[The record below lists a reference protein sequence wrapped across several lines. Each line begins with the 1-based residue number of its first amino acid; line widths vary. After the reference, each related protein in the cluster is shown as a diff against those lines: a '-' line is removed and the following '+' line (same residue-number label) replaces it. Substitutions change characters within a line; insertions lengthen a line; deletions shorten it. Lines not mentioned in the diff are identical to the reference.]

1 MKNSNALSTLLR
13 EMGLSELEAKV
24 YIWLLENKRS
34 TGYKIAG
41 QIGKPVANTYK
52 ALKSLEKKGA
62 VVCDN
67 SSNKTYFDTIPVEE
81 FLNKIEKEFI
91 KQRKKILD
99 EVKKLD
105 VQQEP
110 IGIYELQSAELVYE
124 KAFVM
129 IKTAESS
136 LVIDCFP
143 APLQV
148 IKKEL
153 LNKKGE
159 NIPILLKNYC
169 DTRFEGIRQ
178 IEATKT
184 DIVLDE
190 HPGQW
195 LLMIKDAAESLIAFF
210 DLSGEELLHSI
221 WIKDPF
227 ISLILFNGS
236 TLEFNLFE
244 IFREVYSENDNKI
257 ENIKQIIR
265 SYQSIFELFM
275 TAEKNI
281 FGRKK

>member
-1 MKNSNALSTLLR
+1 MKNSNALSALLR
-13 EMGLSELEAKV
+13 EMGLSDLEAKV

-34 TGYKIAG
+34 TGYKIAVE
-41 QIGKPVANTYK
+41 IGKPVANTYK
-52 ALKSLEKKGA
+52 ALRSLEKKGA
-62 VVCDN
+62 VIRDD

-81 FLNKIEKEFI
+81 FLNKIEKEFY
-91 KQRKKILD
+91 KQRKKIIE
-99 EVKKLD
+99 EVKKMD

-124 KAFVM
+124 KAIGM

-184 DIVLDE
+184 DLLLDE

-236 TLEFNLFE
+236 TIEFNLFE

-265 SYQSIFELFM
+265 SYQPIYELFM
-275 TAEKNI
+275 IAEKNI
-281 FGRKK
+281 FRRKK

>member
-1 MKNSNALSTLLR
+1 MKNSNKLATLLR

-24 YIWLLENKRS
+24 YIWLLENNRS
-34 TGYKIAG
+34 TGYKIAM

-52 ALKSLEKKGA
+52 ALRSLEKKGA
-62 VVCDN
+62 VVCDE

-81 FLNKIEKEFI
+81 FLNKIEKEFSS
-91 KQRKKILD
+91 KREKIIM

-105 VQQEP
+105 VQQDP
-110 IGIYELQSAELVYE
+110 MGIYELQSLELVYE
-124 KAFVM
+124 KAFGM

-178 IEATKT
+178 IEAFKT

-236 TLEFNLFE
+236 TIEFNLFE
-244 IFREVYSENDNKI
+244 IFREVYSENDDKI
-257 ENIKQIIR
+257 KNIKQIIR

-275 TAEKNI
+275 IAEKNI

>member
-1 MKNSNALSTLLR
+1 MKNSNKLSSLLR

-34 TGYKIAG
+34 TGYKIAV
-41 QIGKPVANTYK
+41 QTGKPVANTYK
-52 ALKSLEKKGA
+52 ALRSLEKKGA
-62 VVCDN
+62 VICDN

-91 KQRKKILD
+91 KQREKIID

-124 KAFVM
+124 KAVGM

-178 IEATKT
+178 IEAFKT

-210 DLSGEELLHSI
+210 DIKGEELLHSI

-236 TLEFNLFE
+236 TIEFNLFE

>member
-1 MKNSNALSTLLR
+1 MKNSNVLSTLLR
-13 EMGLSELEAKV
+13 KMGLSDLEAKV

-34 TGYKIAG
+34 TGYKIAV

-52 ALKSLEKKGA
+52 ALRSLEKKGA

-81 FLNKIEKEFI
+81 FLNKIEKQFI
-91 KQRKKILD
+91 KQRKKIID

-110 IGIYELQSAELVYE
+110 IGIYELRSAELVYE
-124 KAFVM
+124 KAIGM

-169 DTRFEGIRQ
+169 DTRIKGIRQ
-178 IEATKT
+178 IETIKT
-184 DIVLDE
+184 DILLDE
-190 HPGQW
+190 HLGQW
-195 LLMIKDAAESLIAFF
+195 LLMVKDAAESLIAFF
-210 DLSGEELLHSI
+210 DLSGEELLHSV

-227 ISLILFNGS
+227 ISLVLFNGS
-236 TLEFNLFE
+236 TIEFNLYE

-257 ENIKQIIR
+257 ENIKQVIR
-265 SYQSIFELFM
+265 SYQSIYELFM
-275 TAEKNI
+275 VAEKNI
-281 FGRKK
+281 FRRK

>member
-1 MKNSNALSTLLR
+1 MKNSNKLSSLLR

-34 TGYKIAG
+34 TGYKIAV
-41 QIGKPVANTYK
+41 QTGKPVANTYK
-52 ALKSLEKKGA
+52 ALRSLEKKGA
-62 VVCDN
+62 VICDN
-67 SSNKTYFDTIPVEE
+67 SSNKTYFDTISVEE

-91 KQRKKILD
+91 KQREKIID

-124 KAFVM
+124 KAVGM

-178 IEATKT
+178 IEAFKT

-244 IFREVYSENDNKI
+244 IFREVYSENDDKI
-257 ENIKQIIR
+257 KNIKQIIR

-275 TAEKNI
+275 IAEKNI

>member
-1 MKNSNALSTLLR
+1 MKNSNVLSTLLR
-13 EMGLSELEAKV
+13 KMGLSDLEAKV

-34 TGYKIAG
+34 TGYKIAV

-52 ALKSLEKKGA
+52 ALRSLEKKGA

-81 FLNKIEKEFI
+81 FLNKIERQFI
-91 KQRKKILD
+91 KQRKKIID

-110 IGIYELQSAELVYE
+110 IGIYELRSAELVYE
-124 KAFVM
+124 KAIGM

-169 DTRFEGIRQ
+169 DTRIKGIRQ
-178 IEATKT
+178 IETIKT
-184 DIVLDE
+184 DILLDE
-190 HPGQW
+190 HLGQW

-210 DLSGEELLHSI
+210 DLSGEELLHSV

-236 TLEFNLFE
+236 TIEFNLSE

-257 ENIKQIIR
+257 ENIKQVIR
-265 SYQSIFELFM
+265 SYQSIYELFM
-275 TAEKNI
+275 IAEKNI
-281 FGRKK
+281 FRRK

>member
-1 MKNSNALSTLLR
+1 MKNSNKLSSLLR

-24 YIWLLENKRS
+24 YIWLLENNRS
-34 TGYKIAG
+34 TGYKIAM

-52 ALKSLEKKGA
+52 ALRSLEKKGA
-62 VVCDN
+62 VVCDE

-81 FLNKIEKEFI
+81 FLNKIEKEFSS
-91 KQRKKILD
+91 KREKIIM

-105 VQQEP
+105 VQQDP
-110 IGIYELQSAELVYE
+110 MGIYELQSLELVYE
-124 KAFVM
+124 KAFGM

-178 IEATKT
+178 IEAFKT

-210 DLSGEELLHSI
+210 DHSGEELLHSI

-236 TLEFNLFE
+236 TIEFNLFE
-244 IFREVYSENDNKI
+244 IFREVYSENDDKI
-257 ENIKQIIR
+257 KNIKQIIR

-275 TAEKNI
+275 IAEKNI

>member
-1 MKNSNALSTLLR
+1 MKNSNKLSSLLR

-34 TGYKIAG
+34 TGYKIAV
-41 QIGKPVANTYK
+41 QTGKPVANTYK
-52 ALKSLEKKGA
+52 ALRSLEKKGA
-62 VVCDN
+62 VICDN
-67 SSNKTYFDTIPVEE
+67 SSNKTYFDTISVEE

-91 KQRKKILD
+91 KQREKIID

-124 KAFVM
+124 KAVGM

-178 IEATKT
+178 IEAFKT

-210 DLSGEELLHSI
+210 DIKGEELLHSI

-236 TLEFNLFE
+236 TIEFNLFE

>member
-1 MKNSNALSTLLR
+1 MKNSNKLSSLLR

-34 TGYKIAG
+34 TGYKIAV
-41 QIGKPVANTYK
+41 QTGKPVANTYK
-52 ALKSLEKKGA
+52 ALRSLEKKGA
-62 VVCDN
+62 VICDN
-67 SSNKTYFDTIPVEE
+67 SSNKTYFDTISVEE

-91 KQRKKILD
+91 KQREKIID

-124 KAFVM
+124 KAAGM

-178 IEATKT
+178 IEAFKT

-210 DLSGEELLHSI
+210 DIKGEELLHSI

-236 TLEFNLFE
+236 TIEFNLFE

>member
-1 MKNSNALSTLLR
+1 MKNSNKLSSLLR

-34 TGYKIAG
+34 TGYKIAV
-41 QIGKPVANTYK
+41 QTGKPVANTYK
-52 ALKSLEKKGA
+52 ALRSLEKKGA
-62 VVCDN
+62 VICDN
-67 SSNKTYFDTIPVEE
+67 SSNKTYFDTISVEE

-91 KQRKKILD
+91 KQREKIID

-124 KAFVM
+124 KAVGM

-178 IEATKT
+178 IEAFKT

-236 TLEFNLFE
+236 TIEFNLFE

>member
-1 MKNSNALSTLLR
+1 MKNSNKLSSLLR

-34 TGYKIAG
+34 TGYKIAV
-41 QIGKPVANTYK
+41 QTGKPVANTYK
-52 ALKSLEKKGA
+52 ALRSLEKKGA
-62 VVCDN
+62 VICDN

-91 KQRKKILD
+91 KQREKIID

-124 KAFVM
+124 KAAGM

-178 IEATKT
+178 IEAFKT

-236 TLEFNLFE
+236 TIEFNLFE